1 MRGGNEREKK
11 REKERKREKELP
23 KALHS
28 KRDYLELSKKYFL
41 HARKPHFYIFRAFS
55 LARAGPTF

>member
-1 MRGGNEREKK
+1 MVVKFFPSQKRREEGTTERE
-11 REKERKREKELP
+11 REREKELP

-41 HARKPHFYIFRAFS
+41 HARKAHFYISELSF
-55 LARAGPTF
+55 